1 MKLLGPDFERFY
13 IPLLGDQ
20 EGEIIGT
27 VIFNKYVEILITKA
41 RYSRNI
47 YHFTRNISVQNQA
60 QIELAKARDEALK
73 LAKAKSEFLANMSHE
88 LRTPLNAI
96 IGLTDLLKESK
107 LDVQQ
112 QEYFDIVQA
121 SAVSLLSIVNQVY
134 SLINRRFQF

>member
-1 MKLLGPDFERFY
+1 M
-13 IPLLGDQ
+13 
-20 EGEIIGT
+20 
-27 VIFNKYVEILITKA
+27 
-41 RYSRNI
+41 
-47 YHFTRNISVQNQA
+47 QNQA